1 MTEQKLRHLKIAA
14 VASACAHTVS
24 AFAMAIFLAPGLDT
38 NPDLKARILYISSN
52 AQIWKLGWVSW
63 MISAIS
69 FLVYIYCFRRFHLY
83 NPSSSR
89 KLLYAALGAV
99 CIAVLADLTFESREI
114 FYVTELV
121 QNSQNTNIE
130 KDFLL
135 NHQIFMVGSGIIANL
150 LYCLATI
157 LSVVATK
164 NSYPA
169 WVKYFGYGVLIF
181 GVAASIFC
189 CTGFVP
195 GMFWSNAF
203 LIPLIVFWQ
212 MGVAIKSVGVGLKGV
227 TSEND

>member
-14 VASACAHTVS
+14 VVSACAHTVS
-24 AFAMAIFLAPGLDT
+24 AFAMAFLLAPGLDT

-52 AQIWKLGWVSW
+52 AQIWKLGWASW
-63 MISAIS
+63 MISAMS
-69 FLVYIYCFRRFHLY
+69 FLVYIYCFRRFHLD
-83 NPSSSR
+83 NPLSSR
-89 KLLYAALGAV
+89 KLLSAALGAA

-121 QNSQNTNIE
+121 NDSQNTNIE
-130 KDFLL
+130 QAFLL

-157 LSVVATK
+157 FSVVATRT
-164 NSYPA
+164 SYPT
-169 WVKYFGYGVLIF
+169 WVQCIGYGVLVF
-181 GVAASIFC
+181 GVSASIFC
-189 CTGFVP
+189 YTGFVP

-212 MGVAIKSVGVGLKGV
+212 MGVAIKSVGVGSDSAKPDN
-227 TSEND
+227 E